1 MNRIWINIAAF
12 VVGVFMGPY
21 ALSSA
26 KAAQPPIDWQ
36 AIQLAFV
43 GCIIGSIFVLGIQVL
58 RKDPKYGR
66 FALGLFAPL
75 SIFVLGSGFSAAV
88 TDAISS
94 EIGPSSFFFVVI
106 GVGLLTGTLFSGVI
120 FRAKFRN
127 AL

>member
-12 VVGVFMGPY
+12 VVGVFMGPS

-66 FALGLFAPL
+66 FALGLFTPL
-75 SIFVLGSGFSAAV
+75 SIFVLGSGFAAV
-88 TDAISS
+88 AADAISS
-94 EIGPSSFFFVVI
+94 EIGPVSFFFVVI
-106 GVGLLTGTLFSGVI
+106 GVGLLTGTLLSGVI

>member
-1 MNRIWINIAAF
+1 MINIAAF

-26 KAAQPPIDWQ
+26 KAAEPPIDWQ
-36 AIQLAFV
+36 AIQMAFV
-43 GCIIGSIFVLGIQVL
+43 GRIIGSIFVIGFQVL

-66 FALGLFAPL
+66 FALGLFTPI
-75 SIFVLGSGFSAAV
+75 SIFVLGSGFGAAA

-94 EIGPSSFFFVVI
+94 EITPASLLFVVI
-106 GVGLLTGTLFSGVI
+106 GVGLLAGVLLAGVI
-120 FRAKFRN
+120 FRAKIRN